1 MTNNDASWMDEDEDE
16 DEDSSPTYE
25 EPSGIINGLFLARFA
40 VLKKS
45 GKWGLDEIDR
55 HRLHKG

>member
-1 MTNNDASWMDEDEDE
+1 MDEDEDE

-55 HRLHKG
+55 HRSHKG